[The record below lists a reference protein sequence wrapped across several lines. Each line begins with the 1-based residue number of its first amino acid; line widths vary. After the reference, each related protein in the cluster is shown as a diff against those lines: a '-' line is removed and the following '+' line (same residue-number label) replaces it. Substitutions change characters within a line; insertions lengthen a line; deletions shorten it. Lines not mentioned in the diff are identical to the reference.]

1 MSGLERSHGEGD
13 VLPGQ
18 ELHGGDV
25 LHQVGVAISVVETDQ
40 HRFVVVRVQA
50 RIINS
55 LLNLDHMMRNNLGEF
70 LWLSGDHITSHY
82 IL

>member
-1 MSGLERSHGEGD
+1 MSGLERSHGDAD

-18 ELHGGDV
+18 ELHRGYVDQ
-25 LHQVGVAISVVETDQ
+25 QVGVPIGVIETDQ
-40 HRFVVVRVQA
+40 HRFVVVRVQT
-50 RIINS
+50 RIVNS